1 MVKTLTNTDCEINL
15 TALAAYPS
23 GLRERFAKPRFAGS
37 NPAAAS
43 NHLFYNNL
51 GAQAFIGSLPN
62 EGLQM
67 LQEEI
72 LSFAL
77 LGAEWI
83 LWVLI
88 IISVAVAAVAI
99 ERAYFLRADTTP
111 SDKLAAAVNPFL
123 EDGDTTKLC
132 SALSTLDGFE
142 ARQLLSG
149 SELAEQGTLAMERA
163 FSGNIIAEKLKMDR
177 GLALLATVGSNA
189 PFIGLLGTVLGIM
202 QAFADLAA
210 DTSNASAS
218 VMSGISEALVA
229 TAVGLFVAIP
239 AVVLFNFFGRWVKRR
254 MSRVSS
260 ISELILAKL
269 THKDATHGH

>member
-1 MVKTLTNTDCEINL
+1 
-15 TALAAYPS
+15 
-23 GLRERFAKPRFAGS
+23 
-37 NPAAAS
+37 
-43 NHLFYNNL
+43 
-51 GAQAFIGSLPN
+51 
-62 EGLQM
+62 M

-99 ERAYFLRADTTP
+99 ERAYFLRADSTP

-123 EDGDTTKLC
+123 ENGDLAQLNSSLTDLE
-132 SALSTLDGFE
+132 GFE
-142 ARQLLSG
+142 ARQLRAG
-149 SELAEQGTLAMERA
+149 VEMAAQGTLAMERA
-163 FSGNIIAEKLKMDR
+163 FSGNVIAEKLKMDR

-210 DTSNASAS
+210 DTANASES
-218 VMSGISEALVA
+218 VMAGISEALVA

-254 MSRVSS
+254 MARVAS

-269 THKDATHGH
+269 TEKGTPHGQ